1 MASFDVQTSTWR
13 KSRHSIGNGNC
24 VQVAAARDT
33 VMVQDSADSAGPVIS
48 YSARAW
54 RAFVAAAKAGSPGGP
69 R

>member
-1 MASFDVQTSTWR
+1 MGSFDVQTSTWR

-33 VMVQDSADSAGPVIS
+33 VMVQDSADSASPVIS
-48 YSARAW
+48 YSVRAW
-54 RAFVAAAKAGSPGGP
+54 RAFVAAAKAGSLSEP